1 MENQRIY
8 VLGAGL
14 MGNGIAQ
21 VAAMTGQDV
30 TMVDIKQEMIDQ
42 AYRSIEKS
50 LQRIVKEGDMKE
62 EEAKQV
68 RQRIKSTLSIV
79 DAKNADVVIEAVDE
93 KLDLKKSLFAKL
105 DEVCPSHA
113 ILMSNTSQFSITDLA
128 SVTKRR
134 DRVIGT
140 HWFNP
145 PLIMRLIEVV
155 MGFDTSEGTLQRTLD
170 LCRRFGKETIVC
182 RKDTKGF
189 VTTRALWAFRM
200 ECFRILEEGIAS
212 VEDIDKAM
220 KLAFNHPMGPF
231 ELMDFGHLDLS
242 LQVVK
247 SLHETYGDRFI
258 PPQPLINLVRSGYLG
273 RRTGRGW
280 YHYPEEKKN
289 H

>member
-1 MENQRIY
+1 MGNQKIY
-8 VLGAGL
+8 VIGAGL
-14 MGNGIAQ
+14 MGSGIAQ
-21 VAAMTGQDV
+21 VAAVTGHDV
-30 TMVDIKQEMIDQ
+30 TMIDVKPEMIDQ

-50 LQRIVKEGDMKE
+50 LQRIVKKGDVKE
-62 EEAKQV
+62 EQAREI
-68 RQRIKSTLSIV
+68 RQRIKGTLDIT
-79 DAKNADVVIEAVDE
+79 DAKDADAVIEAVDE
-93 KLDLKKSLFAKL
+93 KLDLKKSLFARL
-105 DEVCPSHA
+105 DGVCPSHT

-128 SVTKRR
+128 SVTRRR
-134 DRVIGT
+134 DHVIGT

-145 PLIMRLIEVV
+145 PPIMRLVEVV
-155 MGFDTSEGTLQRTLD
+155 MGLDTSEETLQKTLD
-170 LCRRFGKETIVC
+170 LCKRFGKETIVC

-200 ECFRILEEGIAS
+200 ECFKILEEGIAT

-242 LQVVK
+242 FQVVT
-247 SLHETYGDRFI
+247 SLHETYGERFL
-258 PPQPLINLVRSGYLG
+258 PPQALINLVRSGYLG

-280 YHYPEEKKN
+280 YHYPDEKE

>member
-1 MENQRIY
+1 MESQKIY

-21 VAAMTGQDV
+21 VAATAGYKV
-30 TMVDIKQEMIDQ
+30 TMIDIKQEMIEK
-42 AYRSIEKS
+42 AYITVEKS
-50 LQRIVKEGDMKE
+50 LQRFVKKGDIKE
-62 EEAKQV
+62 DQAKEI
-68 RQRIKSTLSIV
+68 RQRIKGTLDIA
-79 DAKNADVVIEAVDE
+79 DAKDGDAVIEAVDE

-113 ILMSNTSQFSITDLA
+113 IFMSNTSQFSITDIA
-128 SVTKRR
+128 SVTQRR

-145 PLIMRLIEVV
+145 PPIMRLVEVV
-155 MGFDTSEGTLQRTLD
+155 MGLDTSEETLQKTLD
-170 LCRRFGKETIVC
+170 LCHRFGKETIVC
-182 RKDTKGF
+182 KKDTKGF

-200 ECFRILEEGIAS
+200 ECFKILEEGIAT

-220 KLAFNHPMGPF
+220 KLALNHPMGPF

-242 LQVVK
+242 LQVVT
-247 SLHETYGDRFI
+247 SLHDTYGERFL
-258 PPQPLINLVRSGYLG
+258 PPQTLINLVRSGYLG

-280 YHYPEEKKN
+280 YHYPEEKK